1 MGAAQQ
7 ERVEDEEKQELYDLL
22 TSFHRA
28 AQKSRPPDS
37 STNRTQVVLDE
48 FLALIGYDDQN
59 LFSSVSIE
67 AEDLHPIEDLK
78 SDYLMPLCS
87 PPDDY
92 DPEPGV
98 TFNYDLVAARTVNS
112 PPYLTVNKANL
123 EPPDF
128 EDDGERAADI
138 HNLHH
143 KREAAGA
150 HHSILFSDKG
160 IVAVRPDQETTCFE
174 LFDLERK
181 ESDRLYEMLQPPDRY
196 PHANVYPAAY
206 HPAQTKLPM
215 FAVGNAA
222 DISYIPPN
230 IETEHCKLDLRKCGE
245 ILYEAEKSE
254 TPQEKGDTLEAVA
267 TQLFRSFPYLSV
279 RDQNL
284 YTKFGEID
292 LVVENRGT
300 DRHTLF
306 NFHSRFILVECKHWI
321 DPVPAKE
328 IGHFKDKCNM
338 TDVDLGI
345 VFAWNGISGEGE
357 ERHAERMATGGPNGT
372 SPEILVINSRDLHR
386 VLDGTSFYQII
397 DEKLYQQ
404 RFDL

>member
-1 MGAAQQ
+1 MGSAQQ
-7 ERVEDEEKQELYDLL
+7 EHVGDEEKQEFYNLL
-22 TSFHRA
+22 TSFHQASKRSTPGN
-28 AQKSRPPDS
+28 QSGSRS
-37 STNRTQVVLDE
+37 EIVLAE
-48 FLALIGYDDQN
+48 FLSLIGYDENN
-59 LFSSVSIE
+59 LFDGVSIDAE
-67 AEDLHPIEDLK
+67 ELHPVEDLQ
-78 SDYLMPLCS
+78 SDYLMALCS

-98 TFNYDLVAARTVNS
+98 TFNFDKVAATTVNS
-112 PPYLTVNKANL
+112 PPFLTVNRANL
-123 EPPDF
+123 ESPDF

-138 HNLHH
+138 HHLHH
-143 KREAAGA
+143 RRETAGA
-150 HHSILFSDKG
+150 NYSILFSTNG
-160 IVAVRPDQETTCFE
+160 IVVVRPDQETTCFE

-196 PHANVYPAAY
+196 PHGNTYPAAY
-206 HPAQTKLPM
+206 HPEQTKLPM
-215 FAVGNAA
+215 FAVWNDA
-222 DISYIPPN
+222 DITYNPPS
-230 IETEHCKLDLRKCGE
+230 IEAEHCQMDLRKYGE
-245 ILYEAEKSE
+245 ILYEAE
-254 TPQEKGDTLEAVA
+254 TADTAQEKGDALEAVA
-267 TQLFRSFPYLSV
+267 TQLFRSFPYLLV

-338 TDVDLGI
+338 TDVNLGI
-345 VFAWNGISGEGE
+345 VFAWNGISGKGE
-357 ERHAERMATGGPNGT
+357 ERHAERMAAGSPNDA
-372 SPEILVINSRDLHR
+372 PEIVVINSRDLHR
-386 VLDGTSFYQII
+386 VLEGTSFYQII
-397 DEKLYQQ
+397 DEKMYRQ